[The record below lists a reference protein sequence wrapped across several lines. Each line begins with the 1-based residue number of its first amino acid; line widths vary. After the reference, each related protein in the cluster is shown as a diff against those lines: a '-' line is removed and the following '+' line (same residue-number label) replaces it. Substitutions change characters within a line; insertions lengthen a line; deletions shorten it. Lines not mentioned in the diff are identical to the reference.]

1 MKKYYQL
8 IEKLNISK
16 SIIIKNTFVDDEKIK
31 YWFSSSEL
39 IIIPYKKASQSG
51 ITSLS
56 IHFEVPSVSSNIEG
70 LNELIKDNET
80 GYLFN
85 KGVNELASKI
95 NFALK
100 SDRNNIINNIIKL
113 KKKLTWDSFITQILK
128 NI

>member
-8 IEKLNISK
+8 IDKLNISN
-16 SIIIKNTFVDDEKIK
+16 SIIIKNIFIDNDKIK

-39 IIIPYKKASQSG
+39 VIIPYKKASQSG

-56 IHFEVPSVSSNIEG
+56 FQFETPTVSSDIDG
-70 LNELIKDNET
+70 LNELIRDNES

-85 KGVNELASKI
+85 RSSNELALKI
-95 NFALK
+95 NYAL
-100 SDRNNIINNIIKL
+100 SDDRENIINNIIRI
-113 KKKLTWDSFITQILK
+113 KKELTWDKFINQILK